1 MSESFPATRLRRLRR
16 TPAIRRL
23 FKEVDV
29 GLEHLVQPY
38 FVVSGKGVMRET
50 SAGSGL
56 WQVSGD
62 VLAEEVQQMHRAG
75 VGGVMLFGV
84 PDTKWSQGSLEPAM
98 RDYLAAIALARK
110 VTPDAVIMSDVC
122 LCSLSE
128 TGHCGVVEDHRIVND
143 ATLPVL
149 AEMAVLLAKAGVD
162 FVCPSDMMDGRVGAI
177 RTALDEAGCQ
187 DTGIVSYAIKMASA
201 LYGPFRAA
209 ASSAPAFGD
218 RASYQM
224 PAHNR
229 REALRELALDVDEG
243 ADLLLVKP
251 ALSNLDLIRD
261 ARERT
266 LHPLIAYQVS
276 GEYALVRAAAD
287 KGLVD
292 FERLM
297 TELLVSLRRA
307 GADLIITYDARRRAG
322 K

>member
-122 LCSLSE
+122 LCSLSSWRDTRRRRPSFNE
-128 TGHCGVVEDHRIVND
+128 RRHAALCCK
-143 ATLPVL
+143 ATAWRLRQLSPPY
-149 AEMAVLLAKAGVD
+149 AR
-162 FVCPSDMMDGRVGAI
+162 RVGC
-177 RTALDEAGCQ
+177 EQC
-187 DTGIVSYAIKMASA
+187 
-201 LYGPFRAA
+201 
-209 ASSAPAFGD
+209 
-218 RASYQM
+218 
-224 PAHNR
+224 
-229 REALRELALDVDEG
+229 
-243 ADLLLVKP
+243 
-251 ALSNLDLIRD
+251 
-261 ARERT
+261 
-266 LHPLIAYQVS
+266 
-276 GEYALVRAAAD
+276 
-287 KGLVD
+287 
-292 FERLM
+292 
-297 TELLVSLRRA
+297 
-307 GADLIITYDARRRAG
+307 
-322 K
+322 